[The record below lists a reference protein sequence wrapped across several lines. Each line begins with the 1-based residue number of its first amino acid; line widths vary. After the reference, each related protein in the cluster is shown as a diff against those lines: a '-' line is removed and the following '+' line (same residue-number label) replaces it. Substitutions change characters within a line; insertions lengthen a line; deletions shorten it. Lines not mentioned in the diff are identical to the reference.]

1 VNAPVRAM
9 HTADGPACG
18 VQTRDD
24 QARALRALAQHVRP
38 QHVQVP
44 RSSRVP
50 TLCVCSGKGGVG
62 KTMIAAN
69 LAIAFARRA
78 NQPLLIDADHG
89 TPNADLVLGLTPT
102 RRIDQGVSGPSPEL
116 LERMSVVGHNGL
128 RLIAGS
134 TSAHWAAEPSFAR
147 CRDLLDAATSM
158 RPAPG
163 MVIIDSGAGVGPGV
177 LTFAELADLVLI
189 VVTPD
194 PTSIADAY
202 AVLKALHQRPSS
214 LHERLWAPALVVNE
228 AQSAEEARKTFDR
241 VAKCSARFLCIEPA
255 DFGWIPSSAEV
266 RRSVRERAP
275 VTVSSA
281 ESAASG
287 ALVALSERVAGALG
301 VSDNREKVP
310 FGPARLLRR
319 WLGLDGR
326 WLPEAR

>member
-1 VNAPVRAM
+1 VNVPARAM
-9 HTADGPACG
+9 NSVDGSARG
-18 VQTRDD
+18 VQVRDD
-24 QARALRALAQHVRP
+24 QARGLRALAQNLRP
-38 QHVQVP
+38 QHVQVQG
-44 RSSRVP
+44 SSRVP

-69 LAIAFARRA
+69 LAIVFARRA

-102 RRIDQGVSGPSPEL
+102 RRIDQGNSGPSPEL
-116 LERMSVVGHNGL
+116 LERLSVVGHNGL

-147 CRDLLDAATSM
+147 CRDLLDAASSM
-158 RPAPG
+158 QPTPG
-163 MVIIDSGAGVGPGV
+163 VIVIDSGAGVGPGV

-214 LHERLWAPALVVNE
+214 LHERRWAPALVVNE
-228 AQSAEEARKTFDR
+228 AQSADEAKRTFDR
-241 VAKCSARFLCIEPA
+241 VAQCSARFLCIEPRN
-255 DFGWIPSSAEV
+255 FGWIPSSAEV

-275 VTVSSA
+275 VTVQSA
-281 ESAASG
+281 ESAASE
-287 ALVALSERVAGALG
+287 ALLVLSEHVAGAMG
-301 VSDNREKVP
+301 VSDNREKAP

-319 WLGLDGR
+319 WLGLRGR
-326 WLPEAR
+326 S